1 MNTKALGSETVF
13 LRQNDRILL
22 CFAGFR
28 CFEILGYGWLFIGK
42 ILAFDLDPIFSGK
55 KKDHKVV

>member
-1 MNTKALGSETVF
+1 MSREKLKKSMPTEMNTKALGSETVF

-28 CFEILGYGWLFIGK
+28 CFEILGYG
-42 ILAFDLDPIFSGK
+42 
-55 KKDHKVV
+55 